1 MVEAFFR
8 RNGWNVSSG
17 PIDSADEIVHLI
29 DRQWFAIAGF
39 SLSSERFI
47 DRLASLIRV
56 IRRHWCNRD
65 IGILVGGPLFSEQ
78 PGLAERGGADFFASD
93 GRMAVMGARAVLA
106 RKVAPS

>member
-1 MVEAFFR
+1 LDVP
-8 RNGWNVSSG
+8 SG
-17 PIDSADEIVHLI
+17 QIDSADEIVHLI

-39 SLSSERFI
+39 FLSSERFI

-56 IRRHWCNRD
+56 IRRHSCHRD
-65 IGILVGGPLFSEQ
+65 LGVLVGGPLFSEQ
-78 PGLAERGGADFFASD
+78 PGLAERGGGADSFASD